1 MLVASIV
8 WQVLRQKVTVFKNRQ
23 FIKETMEKR
32 RIERGR
38 EEREKWRQKRD
49 A

>member
-23 FIKETMEKR
+23 FIKETMGER

-38 EEREKWRQKRD
+38 EEPEKWKQRRD